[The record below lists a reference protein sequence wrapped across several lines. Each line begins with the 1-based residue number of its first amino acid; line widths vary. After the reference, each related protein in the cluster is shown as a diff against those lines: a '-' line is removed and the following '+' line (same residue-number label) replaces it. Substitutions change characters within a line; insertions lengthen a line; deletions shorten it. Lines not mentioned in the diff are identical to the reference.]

1 MAEYVRIYEENP
13 NPKEI
18 EKVVNILRKGG
29 LIIYPTDTVYGLGC
43 DITNLKAL
51 ERVAR
56 IKGIKLE
63 KSNFSFVCHDLSN
76 LSDYVKQIDTST
88 FKILKR
94 ALPGPYTFILPG
106 ARSLPA
112 PFKQKKMSVQTKE
125 TQSKLS
131 PQDAVQMLLDGNKR
145 FLDNA
150 GESRDLLDQVKATAT
165 GQYPFAT
172 VLSCIDSRIPTEIIF
187 DQGVGDLF
195 NARIAGNFINEDIL
209 GSMEFACKLAGTKI
223 IVVLGHTACGA
234 VKGACDDAK
243 LGNLTALINKIKP
256 AVEAVK
262 EPKDSSLRNSSNIE
276 FVNTVAEQNVHM
288 TIDNIR
294 NQSPVLKEMEDD
306 GVIKIVGAMYNIQDG
321 SVVFY

>member
-1 MAEYVRIYEENP
+1 M
-13 NPKEI
+13 
-18 EKVVNILRKGG
+18 
-29 LIIYPTDTVYGLGC
+29 
-43 DITNLKAL
+43 KA
-51 ERVAR
+51 
-56 IKGIKLE
+56 
-63 KSNFSFVCHDLSN
+63 H
-76 LSDYVKQIDTST
+76 
-88 FKILKR
+88 
-94 ALPGPYTFILPG
+94 
-106 ARSLPA
+106 
-112 PFKQKKMSVQTKE
+112 TKE
-125 TQSKLS
+125 TQAAITSEKALN
-131 PQDAVQMLLDGNKR
+131 LLKEGNSR
-145 FLDNA
+145 FQNNTPLD
-150 GESRDLLDQVKATAT
+150 RDLLGQVSDTSK

-172 VLSCIDSRIPTEIIF
+172 ILSCIDSRVSSEIIF
-187 DQGVGDLF
+187 DQGIGDIF
-195 NARIAGNFINEDIL
+195 SARVAGNFVNEDIL

-223 IVVLGHTACGA
+223 VVVLGHTACGA
-234 VKGACDDAK
+234 VKGACDNAK